1 MGYRRPPATATAAAM
16 EPTTLADTYR
26 AYIACLNARDWAR
39 LADFVDEHA
48 VHNGRPIGLA
58 GYRAMLE
65 ADVRAIPDL
74 RFEIALLAC
83 TPPVVASRLR
93 FDCTPAGELFGL
105 RVDGRRVRFDE
116 HAFYAFAGGRIRE
129 VWSIIDK
136 AAIAA
141 QLGSPAA

>member
-1 MGYRRPPATATAAAM
+1 M
-16 EPTTLADTYR
+16 EPTALADTYR
-26 AYIACLNARDWAR
+26 AYVDCLNARDWAR
-39 LADFVDEHA
+39 LGDFVDEHA
-48 VHNGRPIGLA
+48 VHNGRALGLA

-83 TPPVVASRLR
+83 QPPIVACRLR

-116 HAFYAFAGGRIRE
+116 HVFYEFAQGRIRQ
-129 VWSIIDK
+129 VWSVIDQ

-141 QLGSPAA
+141 QLASPAP